1 MDSSHEHFI
10 QLSRAINQILEK
22 NSWFARYGVE
32 IIKMCLRVLGFALSF
47 SLFFINTLW
56 GDILGIIACSLFFY
70 SISITGMHETRH
82 NAFVASPR
90 INKFLG
96 YVFGDFWAGESNVW
110 WFDHH
115 VTDHHVYTNVTN
127 HDEPYFNAPFIPAFV
142 YLFIMPFLVV
152 PFLWYK
158 SVSYLRKTPAKQ
170 ITFIIISLLGFASQ
184 IALLSTITTFP
195 FAILYTYLI
204 RSLFSPVF
212 LHLALFNHIS
222 LPWFEQRPSWFPHQ
236 NETTRNIS
244 PNWMLS
250 LLGGNAFV
258 DRHIEHH
265 LFPTL
270 PNSMLQKIGNTVKEY
285 SQKYNYQYL
294 EERYITCLQF
304 AWKNYKTLFTIVEK
318 K

>member
-1 MDSSHEHFI
+1 MDTHHEHFA
-10 QLSRAINQILEK
+10 QLSRAVNHILEK
-22 NSWFARYGVE
+22 HSWFARYGME
-32 IIKMCLRVLGFALSF
+32 ITKMLLRLLGFAGSF
-47 SLFFINTLW
+47 LVFFINTPVTDTLAVI
-56 GDILGIIACSLFFY
+56 GCSLFYY

-82 NAFVASPR
+82 NAFVSSKR
-90 INKFLG
+90 VNKFLG

-115 VTDHHVYTNVTN
+115 VTDHHAYTNIKN
-127 HDEPYFNAPFIPAFV
+127 HDEPYFNAPYIPAFV
-142 YLFIMPFLVV
+142 YLFILPFLVV

-158 SVSYLRKTPAKQ
+158 SISYLRSNLRESALFV
-170 ITFIIISLLGFASQ
+170 ILSIAGFIFHVSLFAT
-184 IALLSTITTFP
+184 IAPLP
-195 FAILYTYLI
+195 HAILYTYLM

-222 LPWFEQRPSWFPHQ
+222 LPWFQQRPSWFPHQ

-244 PNWMLS
+244 PHWLLS
-250 LLGGNAFV
+250 ILGGNAFV

-270 PNSMLQKIGNTVKEY
+270 PNSMLQKIGSTVKEY
-285 SQKYNYQYL
+285 SEKFNYTYL
-294 EERYITCLQF
+294 QERYTTCLHF
-304 AWKNYKTLFTIVEK
+304 ALKNYKTLFTITYK